1 VLKYFIHFTICF
13 SQVAILPGKISTY
26 PDFGGKIMNQEAVKL
41 YALSTCGHCKD
52 MKSFLGQCKV
62 NYDCVDVDQLDEG
75 ERKQV
80 IEKLIK
86 ISKECAFP
94 TLIVGDKVMVG
105 FRKEEIKE
113 LLGIS

>member
-1 VLKYFIHFTICF
+1 M
-13 SQVAILPGKISTY
+13 
-26 PDFGGKIMNQEAVKL
+26 GGSKSHKEPVEKSPPIRIRGNFMNQDAVML

-52 MKSFLGQCKV
+52 MKAFLGQCGI
-62 NYDCVDVDQLDEG
+62 NYDCVDVDKLDEA

-94 TLIVGDKVMVG
+94 TLIVGDKVIVG